1 MTIVTVCIVLTAL
14 HNVVGNSY
22 MCDQHCDC
30 VVVFCVDL
38 LCELNDVMFIGYIV
52 RKNDVMFCAI
62 FSSYICKNVLYN
74 VELFC
79 AAELS

>member
-38 LCELNDVMFIGYIV
+38 LCELNDVMFCAMFIG
-52 RKNDVMFCAI
+52 
-62 FSSYICKNVLYN
+62 YICKNVLYN
-74 VELFC
+74 VLLFC